1 MEWVRDILFIG
12 VLLFLGGSIRR
23 RKWLEDETKKNDI
36 VDPPSSRQLRW
47 DIRHMREDLHMLVLI
62 NYALVLMILFLIF
75 YRFWKV

>member
-12 VLLFLGGSIRR
+12 VLLFIGGWIRG
-23 RKWLEDETKKNDI
+23 RKWLDDETKKNDD

-62 NYALVLMILFLIF
+62 NYTLVAMILFLIF